1 MNSEYL
7 LGMTADI
14 VSAHVS
20 HNSVAVN
27 DVPNLV
33 MGVFSALNSLS
44 MASEPSVECKV
55 EHMPAVSV
63 KKSLINPEVIVSMID
78 GKPYKMLRRH
88 LARNGLTPD
97 TYRER
102 YGLPKGYPMTAP
114 AYAERRREIA
124 VKTGLGRK
132 PKGKK

>member
-20 HNSVAVN
+20 HNSVAAA
-27 DVPNLV
+27 DLPNLV
-33 MGVFSALNSLS
+33 MGVFSTLNSLS
-44 MASEPSVECKV
+44 MAGAPDLEKKG
-55 EHMPAVSV
+55 EHVGAVSV
-63 KKSLINPEVIVSMID
+63 KKSLINPEVIISMID

-88 LARNGLTPD
+88 LSRNGLTPD

-102 YGLPKGYPMTAP
+102 YGLPKGYPMIAP

-124 VKTGLGRK
+124 VKIGLGRK
-132 PKGKK
+132 PKGK

>member
-20 HNSVAVN
+20 HNSVAAN

-44 MASEPSVECKV
+44 MAGAPSVECKV
-55 EHMPAVSV
+55 EYMPAVSV
-63 KKSLINPEVIVSMID
+63 KKSLINPEVIISMID

-88 LARNGLTPD
+88 LSRNGLTPD

-102 YGLPKGYPMTAP
+102 YGLPKGYPMIAP

-124 VKTGLGRK
+124 VKIGLGRK